1 MAIRLR
7 SGEGMGIE
15 SYLDR
20 AVGLEAKLVDGVIWL
35 RGNLTDHVAFFVLED
50 AVGES
55 SEINLDGIARSSIL
69 GINKFISFLEAQDHG
84 TVLQNI
90 PYHIYRDLR
99 LALAKSSKIGVKS
112 IKVESLRQDNRSQVG
127 AGQCVF
133 EVGELKELKNQGL
146 AFQKIPSFGALRD
159 HLRFLVPDEIDRH
172 ADHGIFENPWAKE
185 NGGEANFWYGFLH
198 FLETNV
204 RDTFEMLSSLQDR
217 LVTRLTHVQESY
229 KKLESSPRIMAR
241 HPDSNS
247 LAMRVSDLL
256 AELQIVCGGFNET
269 LGSLICEIDDAIDQ
283 GQRMLMEGKSKR
295 GNGMTGLIL
304 DLCEKRVGLVKVI
317 ALIEEVATASLSK
330 LVDMAAVDTF
340 VRAVEMLDTEIGGDL
355 LAVQQVREELR
366 LTDPLAN
373 HVWYWTKEE
382 IIQTINETEEEINAC
397 VIDLQEFDRV
407 RQVVEHTVFQLSAV
421 ANVVEEIKQGRVVW
435 SEARETIVV
444 AIERTLL
451 TEIEK
456 ASYSFYVNEG
466 KGVEK
471 DRQAEAGDIILF

>member
-1 MAIRLR
+1 
-7 SGEGMGIE
+7 
-15 SYLDR
+15 
-20 AVGLEAKLVDGVIWL
+20 
-35 RGNLTDHVAFFVLED
+35 
-50 AVGES
+50 
-55 SEINLDGIARSSIL
+55 
-69 GINKFISFLEAQDHG
+69 
-84 TVLQNI
+84 
-90 PYHIYRDLR
+90 
-99 LALAKSSKIGVKS
+99 
-112 IKVESLRQDNRSQVG
+112 
-127 AGQCVF
+127 
-133 EVGELKELKNQGL
+133 
-146 AFQKIPSFGALRD
+146 
-159 HLRFLVPDEIDRH
+159 
-172 ADHGIFENPWAKE
+172 
-185 NGGEANFWYGFLH
+185 
-198 FLETNV
+198 
-204 RDTFEMLSSLQDR
+204 
-217 LVTRLTHVQESY
+217 
-229 KKLESSPRIMAR
+229 MAR

-247 LAMRVSDLL
+247 LSMRVSDLL

-269 LGSLICEIDDAIDQ
+269 LGSLSCEIDDAIDQ